1 MSTPKMEQPS
11 EASIKAALGCELAE
25 SRGSAVM
32 SELLASF
39 GLGPRKCRDCGE
51 IFAVPPY
58 MECKDWSL
66 CEPCGSKRFLAWAQT
81 DKGKLEIEIE
91 KARLR
96 LQQPNGK
103 WEGS

>member
-1 MSTPKMEQPS
+1 MSTPHQTPLHPS
-11 EASIKAALGCELAE
+11 AKPLCELAE

-81 DKGKLEIEIE
+81 DKGKLEIE

-103 WEGS
+103 WEGA